1 MRTRR
6 VLRHHVG
13 PSVGYQEAALLPRDN
28 GRPCCLSTGGL
39 WCNGQ
44 LVAKGLLKED
54 LHKGQEMT
62 QDASVMLAD
71 GTKVMGAIRRHG

>member
-1 MRTRR
+1 MDSGAT
-6 VLRHHVG
+6 
-13 PSVGYQEAALLPRDN
+13 DN
-28 GRPCCLSTGGL
+28 F
-39 WCNGQ
+39 
-44 LVAKGLLKED
+44 VAKGLLKED